1 MKKISKIISLLMAA
15 VIALSVFAVSA
26 SAVATELAAGSTKA
40 TATKIPS
47 FGTEYVSSL
56 SKAGEQD
63 WFKFTTLSD
72 DAYYTIA
79 LENYNI
85 NSGSNSTQQV
95 NLFVYDTYLKEI
107 SFLSDTSSTNIKLE
121 KNTTYYI
128 KVTMGYNRPEYTGNY
143 EILLTY
149 ILDPVSNN
157 MSEATAIN
165 INRSYDYSLD
175 GTGDIDWYKFD
186 APISGTYKMSL
197 VNKNIQEGWNDTQY
211 LQMHLMDEYQ
221 KTISTCYSTSSAEVT
236 LEKGHT
242 YYIKI
247 VMGHNRSYWIG
258 NYGFS
263 VTCDSVSAKTLSKI
277 SVASMPNKTT
287 YKVGESFDKTG
298 LAIKAHYSDGT
309 TAKVTSYTVSGFS
322 STTAGTKTITVKYTE
337 GGVTKSCTFT
347 VKVTDTSS
355 TVDLTVALSSITIE
369 KGGSLTV
376 GCSYTGSY
384 DGTITVNYNI
394 ADNEI
399 VSCSWGEW
407 ESDAIP
413 LTINGLEAGST
424 VVTVNLID
432 YNTKEVLDTE
442 KINVTVTDDSGT
454 EDSGWSFNPFEFLIN
469 IWLGFIELICL
480 IFG

>member
-26 SAVATELAAGSTKA
+26 SAVATELAAGSTRA

-197 VNKNIQEGWNDTQY
+197 VNKNI
-211 LQMHLMDEYQ
+211 
-221 KTISTCYSTSSAEVT
+221 
-236 LEKGHT
+236 
-242 YYIKI
+242 
-247 VMGHNRSYWIG
+247 
-258 NYGFS
+258 
-263 VTCDSVSAKTLSKI
+263 
-277 SVASMPNKTT
+277 
-287 YKVGESFDKTG
+287 
-298 LAIKAHYSDGT
+298 
-309 TAKVTSYTVSGFS
+309 
-322 STTAGTKTITVKYTE
+322 
-337 GGVTKSCTFT
+337 
-347 VKVTDTSS
+347 
-355 TVDLTVALSSITIE
+355 
-369 KGGSLTV
+369 
-376 GCSYTGSY
+376 
-384 DGTITVNYNI
+384 
-394 ADNEI
+394 
-399 VSCSWGEW
+399 
-407 ESDAIP
+407 
-413 LTINGLEAGST
+413 
-424 VVTVNLID
+424 
-432 YNTKEVLDTE
+432 
-442 KINVTVTDDSGT
+442 
-454 EDSGWSFNPFEFLIN
+454 
-469 IWLGFIELICL
+469 
-480 IFG
+480 

>member
-1 MKKISKIISLLMAA
+1 
-15 VIALSVFAVSA
+15 
-26 SAVATELAAGSTKA
+26 
-40 TATKIPS
+40 
-47 FGTEYVSSL
+47 
-56 SKAGEQD
+56 
-63 WFKFTTLSD
+63 
-72 DAYYTIA
+72 
-79 LENYNI
+79 
-85 NSGSNSTQQV
+85 
-95 NLFVYDTYLKEI
+95 
-107 SFLSDTSSTNIKLE
+107 
-121 KNTTYYI
+121 
-128 KVTMGYNRPEYTGNY
+128 MGYNRPEYTGNY

-347 VKVTDTSS
+347 VKVTAASS

-376 GCSYTGSY
+376 DCLLEGVDGNYTINFKVADDS
-384 DGTITVNYNI
+384 I
-394 ADNEI
+394 AK
-399 VSCSWGEW
+399 CAWGEVA
-407 ESDAIP
+407 SDRVP
-413 LTINGLEAGST
+413 LLIFGEDVGTT
-424 VVTVNLID
+424 TVTVSIINR
-432 YNTKEVLDTE
+432 NTEKVLDTE
-442 KINVTVTDDSGT
+442 KITVTVVDPDSVKPKLTLSDYEVTIDEDEYVDVYVWWDDYSGNTALKFSFEDVTIAKGEWLEDELDLVQKKAPLRIYGEGEGKQTLTITLYDKDTGEIFDKAYIEVEVNDDSGSSENT
-454 EDSGWSFNPFEFLIN
+454 GYSFFEWIIIIVFFGW
-469 IWLGFIELICL
+469 IWYI
-480 IFG
+480 